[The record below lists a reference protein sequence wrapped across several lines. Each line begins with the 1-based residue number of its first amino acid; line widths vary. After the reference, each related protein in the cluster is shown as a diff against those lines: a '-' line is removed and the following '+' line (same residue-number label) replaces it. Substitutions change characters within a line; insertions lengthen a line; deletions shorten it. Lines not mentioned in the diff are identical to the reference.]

1 MTNGSKPLSR
11 REFSAMAVLAIPGFS
26 ALSTLEPWGPGPL
39 TPSLGTSTVTPWGP
53 APLAPFAGVT
63 IGAITYSFR
72 SIPKAEDIIAA
83 LKQIG
88 ITEIELMSNHCE
100 QLAGAPQIGRGMD
113 RAPLLAWRTEAVANA
128 DKAFAP
134 VKKAFGDAGIE
145 VRFLT
150 YNMNRNTTPEEM
162 EYAFQMAKALKVK
175 AITTSTQVS
184 VAEKIAPFA
193 DKHKMIVGYHGH
205 DSENPDEF
213 AKPESFAKAM
223 AMSSY
228 HWVNL
233 DIGHFT
239 AAGYD
244 PVAYIKEHH
253 ARITNLHLKDR
264 KKDHGANV
272 PWGQGDTPIREVL
285 LLLKKEGWDIP
296 ANVEFEYQGDAITEV
311 TKCVQFCK
319 DVLK

>member
-1 MTNGSKPLSR
+1 MAHPLSR
-11 REFSAMAVLAIPGFS
+11 RQFARTAALAVPGLAVLNPAQLLGAS
-26 ALSTLEPWGPGPL
+26 GPWNEASG
-39 TPSLGTSTVTPWGP
+39 
-53 APLAPFAGVT
+53 AFANVT

-72 SIPKAEDIIAA
+72 SIAKVEDIIAA
-83 LKQIG
+83 YQQIG
-88 ITEIELMSNHCE
+88 LTSCELMSNHCE
-100 QLAGAPQIGRGMD
+100 ALAGAPQIGRGMD
-113 RAPLLAWRTEAVANA
+113 REPLVTWRA
-128 DKAFAP
+128 DALQNPDKVFGPA
-134 VKKAFGDAGIE
+134 KKAFNDAGVD

-150 YNMNRNTTPEEM
+150 YNMSRNTTPEEM
-162 EYAFQMAKALKVK
+162 EYAFAMAKALKVK

-193 DKHKMIVGYHGH
+193 DKHKTIVAYHGH

-223 AMSSY
+223 AMSKY
-228 HWVNL
+228 HRVNL

-264 KKDHGANV
+264 KKDHGANL
-272 PWGQGDTPIREVL
+272 PWGEGDTPIRDVL

-296 ANVEFEYQGDAITEV
+296 ANVEFEYRGDAIAEV
-311 TKCVQFCK
+311 TKCFQFCR